1 MSSWRGI
8 APIGSKALKGTAAMR
23 PFLRMVGEESPWLQ
37 PLWVF
42 RAPPLRA
49 SDASPQRLAYSK
61 KCSRFYIYLMLSKI
75 YNLSD
80 ELASSTYSEWNGSG
94 WTQKSTRT
102 RTYDYKG
109 RLVETREGNSMLASY
124 TYSANGNV
132 VSKHYYDAGTEVL
145 AKTVRRT
152 IL

>member
-1 MSSWRGI
+1 MT
-8 APIGSKALKGTAAMR
+8 ALGACQDS
-23 PFLRMVGEESPWLQ
+23 G
-37 PLWVF
+37 
-42 RAPPLRA
+42 
-49 SDASPQRLAYSK
+49 
-61 KCSRFYIYLMLSKI
+61 
-75 YNLSD
+75 
-80 ELASSTYSEWNGSG
+80 SSTCLTMFPRYNCSMSITCPTNWLLRPIRNGSG

-102 RTYDYKG
+102 RTYDNKG

-132 VSKHYYDAGTEVL
+132 VSKHYYDAGTEVF